1 MVSVTEFGEQDLTG
15 ARFERVSLRG
25 ATFSQV
31 RLNDARVNSVD
42 IAPLIDAVLNRR
54 EVARAEP
61 GWPRVANFPVKE
73 CLHIVL
79 NKEWEHR
86 LFAERDLTT
95 LEKED

>member
-1 MVSVTEFGEQDLTG
+1 MTEFREQDLTG

-31 RLNDARVNSVD
+31 QLNDARVNSVD

-54 EVARAEP
+54 EVTRAEP
-61 GWPRVANFPVKE
+61 GWPRVANLPVKE